1 MKRNE
6 GLGKSLI
13 DTNKELKWFRCK
25 ARDMGIDPPRGKVI
39 KFWIGGVSEDSVTHV
54 LTIDKGM
61 KDIEYVKEDDKF
73 PAG

>member
-6 GLGKSLI
+6 GLGKSI
-13 DTNKELKWFRCK
+13 TDTNRELKWFRCK
-25 ARDMGIDPPRGKVI
+25 ARDMGIDSPRGKVI
-39 KFWIGGVSEDSVTHV
+39 TFWIGGVSEDSVIHT
-54 LTIDKGM
+54 LSIDKGM

>member
-1 MKRNE
+1 
-6 GLGKSLI
+6 
-13 DTNKELKWFRCK
+13 
-25 ARDMGIDPPRGKVI
+25 MGIDPPKGMVI
-39 KFWIGGVSEDSVTHV
+39 KFWIGGVSEDSVRHV